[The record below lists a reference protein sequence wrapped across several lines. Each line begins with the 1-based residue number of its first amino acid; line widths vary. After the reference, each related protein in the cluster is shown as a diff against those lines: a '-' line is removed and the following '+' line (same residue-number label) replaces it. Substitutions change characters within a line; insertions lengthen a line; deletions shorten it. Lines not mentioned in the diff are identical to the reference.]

1 MPVMSTMRNVRSRII
16 FLMMKL
22 KELINNPKRKRKLR
36 KELLKTLRK
45 EKSKFLMMNFKR
57 KSKKKIASYWIPP
70 KQEIILVYTSVWCE
84 YEPLKLRISESIQ
97 STTNVKSWVWN
108 ASSVANI
115 SITLITYVI
124 LTTTIILT
132 LGPNESQ
139 CSAIYASTTSA
150 SPSINKLSD
159 AELLK
164 TNGAKQ

>member
-1 MPVMSTMRNVRSRII
+1 
-16 FLMMKL
+16 
-22 KELINNPKRKRKLR
+22 
-36 KELLKTLRK
+36 
-45 EKSKFLMMNFKR
+45 MMNFKR

-124 LTTTIILT
+124 LVATVILTTTIILI